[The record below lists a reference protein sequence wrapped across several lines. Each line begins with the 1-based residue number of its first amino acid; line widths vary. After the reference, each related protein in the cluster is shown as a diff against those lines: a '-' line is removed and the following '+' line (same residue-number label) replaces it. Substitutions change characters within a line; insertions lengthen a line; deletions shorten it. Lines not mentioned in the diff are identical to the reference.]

1 MTRRTRAALASMM
14 AVSGLLAGCSSDDL
28 TDPEGGETALSLSVA
43 LGPDGIVG
51 AVRSVFD
58 VEQSDGTNVLVMSR
72 VVIVLR
78 DIELERQFDDCP
90 EPGEEFDEDEC
101 EKFETGPILLELPLD
116 GQVEQVVQV
125 EVEADTYDELEFEV
139 HKPDDD
145 DPDDL
150 AFIQTNPTFE
160 DVSIRVEGTFNG
172 ETFIF
177 EQDLNEEQEV
187 ELVPPLVVE
196 PGAGSINLTMVLDVT
211 TWFIRQDGSLVDPRT
226 ANKGQPNEN
235 LVRDNIRASIEGTD
249 AFEDSDRDGKR

>member
-28 TDPEGGETALSLSVA
+28 TGPEGDQTALSLSVA

-72 VVIVLR
+72 VAIVLR

-116 GQVEQVVQV
+116 GQ
-125 EVEADTYDELEFEV
+125 A
-139 HKPDDD
+139 
-145 DPDDL
+145 
-150 AFIQTNPTFE
+150 PTR
-160 DVSIRVEGTFNG
+160 S
-172 ETFIF
+172 
-177 EQDLNEEQEV
+177 
-187 ELVPPLVVE
+187 
-196 PGAGSINLTMVLDVT
+196 SLTLRSSSSTPRRTKKVRYRSSSRHSTSCGRT
-211 TWFIRQDGSLVDPRT
+211 TRT
-226 ANKGQPNEN
+226 S
-235 LVRDNIRASIEGTD
+235 RRA
-249 AFEDSDRDGKR
+249 